1 MHRSRRVFIQ
11 GTSALRPVTVCRFP
25 PNFISMLR
33 RCSIFAPLCF
43 FLLVAACSTA
53 PQKDSPLRIPAPA
66 QKSAPAP
73 SSTEP
78 VAKLAPG
85 EFAVLVESEPAGGI
99 VVLNGVPLG
108 RTPQRIVLTGTSRG
122 FIRDAV
128 SIKVRFVAADTDHT
142 SQTVEEQ
149 LTPLDKI
156 PARLHFTPTGSN
168 RVAR

>member
-1 MHRSRRVFIQ
+1 M
-11 GTSALRPVTVCRFP
+11 
-25 PNFISMLR
+25 
-33 RCSIFAPLCF
+33 
-43 FLLVAACSTA
+43 
-53 PQKDSPLRIPAPA
+53 
-66 QKSAPAP
+66 
-73 SSTEP
+73 
-78 VAKLAPG
+78 AKLAPG